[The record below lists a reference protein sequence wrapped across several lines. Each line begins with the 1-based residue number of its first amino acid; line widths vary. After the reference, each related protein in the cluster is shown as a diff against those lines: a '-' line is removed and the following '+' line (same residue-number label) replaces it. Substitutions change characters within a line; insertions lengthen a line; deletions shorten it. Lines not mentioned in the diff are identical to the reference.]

1 MTPCILCATRRGT
14 RPCPALK
21 TDICTIC
28 CGTKRRRTVDC
39 PEDCQFL
46 KQGRAYQEQR
56 AGDTEP
62 LKRVRDMDAEYV
74 NALDQSI
81 LEVRNDRF
89 RDLLDREVKEAL
101 ENVLKTVETAE
112 KGLLYEYRSP
122 DPRIQ
127 ILADS
132 VKRVADEY
140 REKRKVET
148 IETRTCLM
156 AAITAIKSML
166 KHNPDSTAYLDL
178 ITQYARDVAPEPDRP
193 SGLIHLP

>member
-1 MTPCILCATRRGT
+1 MTPCVLCASRRGT

-21 TDICTIC
+21 TEVCSIC
-28 CGTKRRRTVDC
+28 CGTKRRRTVSC

-46 KQGRAYQEQR
+46 KRGRAWQEQR

-62 LKRVRDMDAEYV
+62 LKRVREIDAEYV

-81 LEVRNDRF
+81 LEVRNNRF

-101 ENVLKTVETAE
+101 ENMLKTVETGE

-127 ILADS
+127 ILFDS
-132 VKRVADEY
+132 IKRVIDEF
-140 REKRKVET
+140 RGKRRVEPT
-148 IETRTCLM
+148 ETRTCLL
-156 AAITAIKSML
+156 AAIAAIKSML
-166 KHNPDSTAYLDL
+166 KHDPDSTAYLEL
-178 ITQYARDVAPEPDRP
+178 ITQYALDVAPAADRP
-193 SGLIHLP
+193 SGLIQLP

>member
-1 MTPCILCATRRGT
+1 MKLRLTASCILCASRRGT

-46 KQGRAYQEQR
+46 KQGRRYQEQR

-62 LKRVRDMDAEYV
+62 LKRIRELDAEYV

-81 LEVRNDRF
+81 LEVRNNRF

-101 ENVLKTVETAE
+101 ENVLKTVETGE
-112 KGLLYEYRSP
+112 KGLHL
-122 DPRIQ
+122 RIP
-127 ILADS
+127 LARPQDS
-132 VKRVADEY
+132 DSGR
-140 REKRKVET
+140 RR
-148 IETRTCLM
+148 ETRGGRVSG
-156 AAITAIKSML
+156 K
-166 KHNPDSTAYLDL
+166 
-178 ITQYARDVAPEPDRP
+178 APR
-193 SGLIHLP
+193 SRQ

>member
-1 MTPCILCATRRGT
+1 MTPCILCASRRGT

-46 KQGRAYQEQR
+46 KQGRRYQEQR

-62 LKRVRDMDAEYV
+62 LKRVRELDAEYV

-81 LEVRNDRF
+81 LEVRNNRF

-140 REKRKVET
+140 RDKHQVET
-148 IETRTCLM
+148 VETRTCLM

-166 KHNPDSTAYLDL
+166 RHNPDSTAYLDL
-178 ITQYARDVAPEPDRP
+178 ITQYARDVTPEPARP
-193 SGLIHLP
+193 SGLIQLP